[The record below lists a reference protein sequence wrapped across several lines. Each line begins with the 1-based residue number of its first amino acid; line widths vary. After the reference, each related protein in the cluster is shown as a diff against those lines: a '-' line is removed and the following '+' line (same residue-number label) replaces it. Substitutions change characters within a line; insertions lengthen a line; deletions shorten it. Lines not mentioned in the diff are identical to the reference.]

1 MMNEHRA
8 SNVSSTGRR
17 TQTKRKPRITPSA
30 KLDLNGDQQYT
41 TRNQILSSSHSLTIT
56 PIAASNITTSPAQV
70 SRSRPSSYS
79 DKDRAKSDDGFHSD
93 SDKDSNHSNI
103 SIRQGKK
110 YPVRSTS
117 LNKLEPSVRIRTKT
131 SSGSMTD
138 NVKIGSNTNSVSGRS
153 MTNDKSASEAKQE
166 RKVRHVATNLSEP
179 KGFCDEFDGKDRN
192 GESDMLAFRIMD
204 LTLIIC
210 LFRMIDRG
218 FRNIYQVSYENQCR
232 VG

>member
-8 SNVSSTGRR
+8 SHVSSTGRR

-41 TRNQILSSSHSLTIT
+41 TRNQILSPSHSLATT
-56 PIAASNITTSPAQV
+56 PIPASNVTTSPSQI

-103 SIRQGKK
+103 SVRQGKK
-110 YPVRSTS
+110 YPVRSSS

-131 SSGSMTD
+131 SSGSISD
-138 NVKIGSNTNSVSGRS
+138 NVKIRSTTSSVSNRS
-153 MTNDKSASEAKQE
+153 MTNDRSAEEAKQE
-166 RKVRHVATNLSEP
+166 RKVRHVNTNRKVLRR
-179 KGFCDEFDGKDRN
+179 FDGKDRN
-192 GESDMLAFRIMD
+192 GESDMLAFKIMD
-204 LTLIIC
+204 LTVIIC
-210 LFRMIDRG
+210 L
-218 FRNIYQVSYENQCR
+218 VR
-232 VG
+232 VR